1 MLLLKKKKYAAL
13 IVEKTPTQEFIY
25 KTELKGLDIVR
36 RDWCQLA
43 RSIGEF
49 VVSVILSGQSR
60 DDVLDKI
67 HNRLR
72 DLGDEMRT
80 GKIDIEQYEI
90 NRVNY

>member
-1 MLLLKKKKYAAL
+1 LESKGFSFCNKILLYFFLN
-13 IVEKTPTQEFIY
+13 
-25 KTELKGLDIVR
+25 R
-36 RDWCQLA
+36 
-43 RSIGEF
+43 F

-60 DDVLDKI
+60 DDVLDII

-90 NRVNY
+90 NRVN